1 MANITDAV
9 DPGNAGGSVLIP
21 EIPTEPNRPITF
33 KCDKCGEIFANREAR
48 RQHVFDQHP
57 FKRPQLLISSRI
69 VKEQGEV
76 IASPF
81 PPADWVIQ
89 RAERIV
95 IDQQEVTSRQACQRL
110 SKLTSGFHEVT
121 LASADHAVT
130 YHIEFDIPNEAQLA
144 AVERA
149 FNMLIVNQPLE
160 SNRIAQFITV
170 VKQEDGARY
179 YLEGISNFL

>member
-89 RAERIV
+89 RPAGS
-95 IDQQEVTSRQACQRL
+95 DQPTGMPA
-110 SKLTSGFHEVT
+110 T
-121 LASADHAVT
+121 
-130 YHIEFDIPNEAQLA
+130 
-144 AVERA
+144 
-149 FNMLIVNQPLE
+149 
-160 SNRIAQFITV
+160 
-170 VKQEDGARY
+170 
-179 YLEGISNFL
+179 